1 MLRCVTFSLE
11 RSLFV
16 MQQSWVW
23 RCSAEELLECLW
35 LHQSTIS
42 VKMCCSRD
50 EMSERGFTFAGDNS
64 LWTLAWR
71 LLDCYYLLHFKRPEC
86 TLIVSGRHSSSVGKF
101 EEGKART
108 SHASSVV
115 LVFAVPGQVSQS
127 GRGHRH
133 PCKNDCGFNHFQA
146 NTLVN
151 ILWFY
156 FALFVLVFC
165 DNQATAKQLSIIHIC
180 STGSSTFSRTVDW
193 RDT

>member
-1 MLRCVTFSLE
+1 MQFIIFERRCSDVSRSVWSIGAE

-42 VKMCCSRD
+42 AKMCCSRD

-86 TLIVSGRHSSSVGKF
+86 TLIVSGRHSPSVGKF

-127 GRGHRH
+127 GRGHLH
-133 PCKNDCGFNHFQA
+133 PCKKW
-146 NTLVN
+146 
-151 ILWFY
+151 LW
-156 FALFVLVFC
+156 
-165 DNQATAKQLSIIHIC
+165 N
-180 STGSSTFSRTVDW
+180 
-193 RDT
+193 